1 MLFKSNM
8 QKLVKYIT
16 LTILIYFLFY
26 QSTAVM
32 ANNDNHIIG
41 GNRIGPVTLG
51 QPLITYA
58 GYLGKRNAVSFN
70 FYDCPSRS
78 MLIQVQ
84 DGIITGIMVYSSNYV
99 TREGIK
105 VGDSVS
111 KMVSKYGG
119 YLLTDSGALTYS
131 ELGLAFNVN
140 NDKITRIMVIQA
152 SPDPLLG
159 DKIVIPGSRAGN
171 IKIGNNFSNVI
182 NTWGAPDSVENR
194 GTDNEIK
201 IVKYKRKAM
210 NIIVV
215 DEIIQGVIINSYKFR
230 TTEGIGVDSTY
241 QQVIKTYGSDFKRV
255 KDSIMYESRG
265 IGFYIHN
272 NKVIEIIVVNRK

>member
-194 GTDNEIK
+194 GADNEIK